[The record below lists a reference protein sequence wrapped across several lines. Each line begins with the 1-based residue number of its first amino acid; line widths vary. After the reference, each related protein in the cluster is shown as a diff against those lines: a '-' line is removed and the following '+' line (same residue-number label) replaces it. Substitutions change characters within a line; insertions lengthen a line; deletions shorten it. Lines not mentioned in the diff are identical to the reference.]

1 MTLLAKK
8 LAISLE
14 YAVLCLDC
22 DCVSDAVRECP
33 ACSSHALMNLSVVLN
48 RPVEVADYRGM
59 SAFA

>member
-22 DCVSDAVRECP
+22 DCVSDAVR
-33 ACSSHALMNLSVVLN
+33 
-48 RPVEVADYRGM
+48 
-59 SAFA
+59 